1 MAFYPARIDH
11 STEMDGARSSVD
23 RVLASEAR
31 GRWFDPSRARHVL
44 RLTGWSLALAAGLAG
59 CASTG
64 DSTVELRSDYAAA
77 QVDGPPVGVLPD
89 PMAIPDAEPRIEA
102 ILPGGANRPYQVGGR
117 VYTPITA
124 DVPMFERGL
133 ASWYGRKYHGRRTS
147 TGEYYNMFAM
157 SAAHPTMPLPSYA
170 RVRNPANGREVI
182 VRVNDRGP
190 FSSDRVIDL
199 SWAAA
204 AKLGVANRTS
214 PVEVQRLTRT
224 DILAFQNEGGIE
236 EPISGGYHNSTTPVA
251 VIHPV
256 GRQAGGAAV
265 PTSSAPEAAPAAV
278 ATPVRVGSGVTV
290 ITATP
295 LPSAS
300 GGAAPV
306 ATSGT
311 RQPGAAAT
319 PGAAS
324 AVGSIWLQF
333 GAFSRTEGASALRS
347 EIASRLDWIAPSL
360 TIISDGALY
369 RLQAGPYR
377 SRADAGDVLN
387 KIKEESSWT
396 PIVVERK

>member
-1 MAFYPARIDH
+1 MASYPARIVR
-11 STEMDGARSSVD
+11 STQMDGARSSVD

-31 GRWFDPSRARHVL
+31 GRWFDPSRARHTLSWASWSVVL
-44 RLTGWSLALAAGLAG
+44 IAGLAG
-59 CASTG
+59 CASTP
-64 DSTVELRSDYAAA
+64 DSTLDMRSDYASA

-89 PMAIPDAEPRIEA
+89 PMAIPDAEPRVEA

-124 DVPMFERGL
+124 DVPMSERGL

-190 FSSDRVIDL
+190 FSSDRVLDL

-204 AKLGVANRTS
+204 AKLGVVNRVGT
-214 PVEVQRLTRT
+214 VEVQRLTRT
-224 DILAFQNEGGIE
+224 DILALQNEGGLE

-256 GRQAGGAAV
+256 GRPGSAAGATGGA
-265 PTSSAPEAAPAAV
+265 PETPPSAV

-295 LPSAS
+295 LPST
-300 GGAAPV
+300 GGSTPPTAATGTRPSAAAAAP
-306 ATSGT
+306 
-311 RQPGAAAT
+311 AAAV
-319 PGAAS
+319 AA
-324 AVGSIWLQF
+324 GGFWLQF
-333 GAFSRTEGASALRS
+333 GAFARSEGAQALRG
-347 EIASRLDWIAPSL
+347 EIAARLDWIAPALS
-360 TIISDGALY
+360 IVSDGALY

-377 SRADAGDVLN
+377 SRVDAGDVLH
-387 KIKEESSWT
+387 KIKEESAWT

>member
-1 MAFYPARIDH
+1 
-11 STEMDGARSSVD
+11 MDGARSSVD

-31 GRWFDPSRARHVL
+31 GRWFDPSRARHALGCFSWSVVL
-44 RLTGWSLALAAGLAG
+44 VAGLSG
-59 CASTG
+59 CASTA
-64 DSTVELRSDYAAA
+64 DSTLDMRSDYAAA

-102 ILPGGANRPYQVGGR
+102 ILPGGANRPYQVAGR
-117 VYTPITA
+117 VYTPITS
-124 DVPMFERGL
+124 DIPMSERGL

-170 RVRNPANGREVI
+170 RVRNPVNGREVI

-190 FSSDRVIDL
+190 FSGDRVIDL

-204 AKLGVANRTS
+204 AKLGVAQRVGT
-214 PVEVQRLTRT
+214 VEVQRLTRT
-224 DILAFQNEGGIE
+224 DILALQNEGGIE

-251 VIHPV
+251 VINPV
-256 GRQAGGAAV
+256 GRQGSAAGATGGGA
-265 PTSSAPEAAPAAV
+265 EATPSAV

-295 LPSAS
+295 LPSNGGGTPASAAASVRPS
-300 GGAAPV
+300 GGIPAP
-306 ATSGT
+306 
-311 RQPGAAAT
+311 AAAV
-319 PGAAS
+319 AA
-324 AVGSIWLQF
+324 GGFWLQF
-333 GAFSRTEGASALRS
+333 GAFSRSEGAQALRG
-347 EIASRLDWIAPSL
+347 EIAARLDWIAPAL
-360 TIISDGALY
+360 TIVSDGALY

-377 SRADAGDVLN
+377 SRGDAGDVLH
-387 KIKEESSWT
+387 KIKEESAWA

>member
-1 MAFYPARIDH
+1 MASHPARMIR
-11 STEMDGARSSVD
+11 STQMDGARSSVD

-31 GRWFDPSRARHVL
+31 GRWFDPSRARQFLSWV
-44 RLTGWSLALAAGLAG
+44 GGSLALIAGLSG
-59 CASTG
+59 CASAP
-64 DSTVELRSDYAAA
+64 DSTLDLRSDYAAT
-77 QVDGPPVGVLPD
+77 QIDGPPVGVLPD

-102 ILPGGANRPYQVGGR
+102 ILPGAANRPYQVGGR
-117 VYTPITA
+117 LYTPITA
-124 DVPMFERGL
+124 DVPMSERGL

-170 RVRNPANGREVI
+170 RIRNPVNGREVI

-204 AKLGVANRTS
+204 AKLGLANRAGS
-214 PVEVQRLTRT
+214 VEVQRLTRN
-224 DILAFQNEGGIE
+224 DILALQNEGGVE
-236 EPISGGYHNSTTPVA
+236 EPMVGGYHNSTTPVA

-256 GRQAGGAAV
+256 GRQGGAASP
-265 PTSSAPEAAPAAV
+265 PTGSTEAAPTAV

-295 LPSAS
+295 LPSS
-300 GGAAPV
+300 GGTP
-306 ATSGT
+306 S
-311 RQPGAAAT
+311 AAAT
-319 PGAAS
+319 ASPRPVGTTAGPSTAA
-324 AVGSIWLQF
+324 AVGGFWLQF
-333 GAFSRTEGASALRS
+333 GAFSRNEGAHSLRT
-347 EIASRLDWIAPSL
+347 EISSRLDWIAPAL

-377 SRADAGDVLN
+377 SRAEAGDVLN
-387 KIKEESSWT
+387 KIKEESSWA